1 MKYSAGQHLKMA
13 ALLDGKASA
22 AADPE
27 RQKWLSQ
34 FASVHRTLAR
44 KAAEQSQ
51 KLTGRDAELVG
62 DAGPDGERAGP
73 ASSRRPARSR
83 AVRPDAERLISPV
96 EHMKLAALMHRKS
109 QQATTP
115 ENRKKLAELAE
126 AHRHIAQVRAKKAK
140 PAEPEFPFADDA
152 TYQRALPFFKAGA
165 AHFADETNDI
175 KEMIRGFVRH
185 LNKAG
190 MSPEA
195 IRDMKPYI
203 VRFVEDVR
211 SGKESLDG
219 IPLPVH
225 GGDAGSEPEDVPPAA
240 GQRGTGSVRPR
251 GMECSVPKAD
261 LPIVMLDDPPPLATL
276 ETWEQYLAEVQ
287 SMPDFQGKKNRI
299 AHAKWMIAR
308 KKRSRAQGKT
318 KA

>member
-1 MKYSAGQHLKMA
+1 MKYSADQHLKMA

-22 AADPE
+22 ATDPE
-27 RQKWLSQ
+27 RQKRLSQ

-44 KAAEQSQ
+44 KVAERSQ
-51 KLTGRDAELVG
+51 KLNGRDAELVG
-62 DAGPDGERAGP
+62 DAGTDGERAGS
-73 ASSRRPARSR
+73 ASSRQAARSS
-83 AVRPDAERLISPV
+83 AVRPDAERLISPGQ
-96 EHMKLAALMHRKS
+96 HMKLAALMH
-109 QQATTP
+109 
-115 ENRKKLAELAE
+115 
-126 AHRHIAQVRAKKAK
+126 AQVRAKKAK

-225 GGDAGSEPEDVPPAA
+225 RGDAGSEPEGVAPAA
-240 GQRGTGSVRPR
+240 GERGTGSIRPR
-251 GMECSVPKAD
+251 GMEYSVPKD
-261 LPIVMLDDPPPLATL
+261 LPDIMMDGPSPFDTVESL
-276 ETWEQYLAEVQ
+276 EQSLAELQ
-287 SMPDFQGKKNRI
+287 AMPDFKFKKETVARLKRFI
-299 AHAKWMIAR
+299 ALRKRLEAR
-308 KKRSRAQGKT
+308 LKT